1 MEVSGALLWVG
12 GGGWGIILGGW
23 RWVRHYFGWVGVRGG
38 GGGGG
43 GGQHCLIMLI
53 DSLDW
58 ESALNNLDVNH
69 QFSVFNLIIMNV
81 VTNFIANET
90 MS

>member
-1 MEVSGALLWVG
+1 MSGGKWGITL
-12 GGGWGIILGGW
+12 GGWG
-23 RWVRHYFGWVGVRGG
+23 WVGHYLGWVEVGETLFWVSGG
-38 GGGGG
+38 EWGWV
-43 GGQHCLIMLI
+43 HCLIMLI